1 MYSFYYKEPLEAP
14 EYVAAE
20 KVVDCLLNL
29 CDTTTIKRTT
39 SKTEA
44 KKQYIDREKLESA
57 LDYLSKNL
65 PEGSYEEW
73 YRIGF
78 ALVPLG
84 EEGENYFIK
93 MSLDNPNYS
102 DTETEL
108 RKKFEEL
115 AKEYDGSV
123 TIGTIFHIAEVQGWK
138 RPVIK
143 FWKVE
148 KNGNVKIIR
157 TRYKRFLESEGYCK
171 YKMDANYLF
180 VRITDNIVEEIES
193 IAVKDFVLDYLYSVP
208 MDEFDE
214 INRSDVIDALIKG
227 VNQFFTN
234 QFLEF
239 LITRRIN
246 FNKDTKESGFFYYS
260 NGFAEVN
267 EKRVQFKEYK
277 QLNGRIWKRQIIDR
291 KYNEA
296 KSRSD
301 FEEFLFNVCR
311 KDKNRFAALKS
322 GIGFALHSYKDPNRA
337 KAVIFLDERLS
348 EGAFGRSGKGL
359 LIKAIGHIRNIVT
372 EESRNFNPSKNFA
385 FQRVTADTNIIAFED
400 LREKFPFDRLF
411 SIITDGLTVEKKN
424 KDEIF
429 IPFSEAPKI
438 IVSSNYSIKGVDD
451 STVDRQFTIEFSDHY
466 NMKHRPFDEFG
477 KMFFNGWDEEEWNAF
492 YDFMIECLQYYLKNG
507 LVEYEYVNLERKRLI
522 DETCDEF
529 AEFSDDIRLD
539 YEYNKKELCEQFKG
553 EYDDFEK
560 LHQSKFTRWLKLW
573 ARIKDYDVLES
584 KSGANRTIIFKTLK
598 KAA

>member
-1 MYSFYYKEPLEAP
+1 MT
-14 EYVAAE
+14 V
-20 KVVDCLLNL
+20 
-29 CDTTTIKRTT
+29 
-39 SKTEA
+39 
-44 KKQYIDREKLESA
+44 
-57 LDYLSKNL
+57 
-65 PEGSYEEW
+65 
-73 YRIGF
+73 
-78 ALVPLG
+78 
-84 EEGENYFIK
+84 
-93 MSLDNPNYS
+93 
-102 DTETEL
+102 
-108 RKKFEEL
+108 
-115 AKEYDGSV
+115 
-123 TIGTIFHIAEVQGWK
+123 GTIYHIAELYGWK
-138 RPVIK
+138 KPVIK

-157 TRYKRFLESEGYCK
+157 TRYKRFLESEGFCK
-171 YKMDANYLF
+171 YKIDANYLF

-193 IAVKDFVLDYLYSVP
+193 IAVKDFVLDYLYGVP

-246 FNKDTKESGFFYYS
+246 FNKDTKENSFIYYS

-277 QLNGRIWKRQIIDR
+277 KLNGHIWKRQIIDR

-311 KDKNRFAALKS
+311 KDLSRFNALKS
-322 GIGFALHSYKDPNRA
+322 AIGYALHCFKDPNRA

-348 EGAFGRSGKGL
+348 EAAFGRSGKGL
-359 LIKAIGHIRNIVT
+359 VVKAISKLRNVIV
-372 EESRNFNPSKNFA
+372 EDGRNFSPSKNFA
-385 FQRVTADTNIIAFED
+385 FQRVSADTNIIAIED
-400 LREKFPFDRLF
+400 LREKFPFDKF
-411 SIITDGLTVEKKN
+411 YAIISDGLVVERKN
-424 KDEIF
+424 IDELF
-429 IPFSEAPKI
+429 IPFSDSPKI
-438 IVSSNYSIKGVDD
+438 LISSNFSIPGADD
-451 STVDRQFTIEFSDHY
+451 SSVDRQFTIEFSDHY

-507 LVEYEYVNLERKRLI
+507 LVEYEYVNLEQKRLI

-529 AEFSDDIRLD
+529 AEFSDDIELD
-539 YEYNKKELCEQFKG
+539 KEYNKKELCEQFKN

-573 ARIKDYDVLES
+573 ARIKDYDVVEG
-584 KSGANRTIIFKTLK
+584 KSGANRTIIFKSLK